1 MAMAWNFWQYF
12 ARLQQMK
19 NRAMRP
25 YRYPVPP
32 ASEITPRSAWLNRRA
47 LLAGIGAALAVPAL
61 TRPARA
67 LPEYMPGPFS
77 TDESQTSFEVAT
89 NYCNFFEFG
98 PAKEDP
104 ARHAHRLVTDPWSIT
119 VDGLVDRPGRMA
131 IEDILARF
139 PLEERIYRLRCV
151 EAWSMVI
158 PWVGFPLKALLDHV
172 GVRSDARHVMFEGL
186 DDTAVMPAHARDLL
200 DWPYREGLRLDEA
213 MHPLTIL
220 AVGMYGQV
228 MPNQNGAPIRLVVPW
243 KYGFKSI
250 KSIRRIALIADQ
262 PVSSWQA
269 RAPREYGYFANVNPQ
284 VRHPRWHQA
293 TERRLHDGG
302 RIRTEMFNGYGE
314 EVAHLYQGMDL
325 GEHF

>member
-1 MAMAWNFWQYF
+1 MDAGAGFGYHF
-12 ARLQQMK
+12 LVQQKYRVMH
-19 NRAMRP
+19 P
-25 YRYPVPP
+25 FRYPVPP
-32 ASEITPRSAWLNRRA
+32 AREITPQPVWLNRRA
-47 LLAGIGAALAVPAL
+47 LIATMGAALAAPAL
-61 TRPARA
+61 PRPASA
-67 LPEYMPGPFS
+67 LPDFAPGAFS
-77 TDESQTSFEVAT
+77 TDEPQTSFEVAT

-98 PAKEDP
+98 PARDDP
-104 ARHAHRLVTDPWSIT
+104 ARHAHRLVIDPWSVMI
-119 VDGLVDRPGRMA
+119 DGLVERPGAMA
-131 IEDILARF
+131 MEDILARF

-158 PWVGFPLKALLDHV
+158 PWIGFPLADLLAHV
-172 GVRSDARHVMFEGL
+172 GVRSGARHVLFEGV
-186 DDTAVMPAHARDLL
+186 DDTDVMPDHARNLL

-213 MHPLTIL
+213 LHPLTIL

-250 KSIRRIALIADQ
+250 KSIRRISLVEEQ
-262 PVSSWQA
+262 PVSSWQE
-269 RAPREYGYFANVNPQ
+269 RAPREYGYYANVNPQ

-314 EVAHLYQGMDL
+314 QVVHLYDGMDL
-325 GEHF
+325 SEHY